1 MQAIRT
7 RFAPSPTGHLHI
19 GGARTALFNYLHA
32 RRHSGHFVLR
42 IEDSDRER
50 STEEFTRSILEA
62 LSWLGLSYDEG
73 PYYQSRRGD
82 YYEQVID
89 RLLASGHAYHC
100 LCTPEELEAK
110 RQAAQ
115 AAGRTPAY
123 DRTCRD
129 AGHQPVAGR
138 RSVVRLK
145 VPLDGQT
152 IMTDVIRG
160 VIAFENRELDDF
172 VIVRSDGSPMFH
184 LVNVAD
190 DIDMGITHILR
201 GEDHITNTPRQMQI
215 FAALGA
221 RPPVYG
227 HMPLIVGQDRTRLSK
242 RHGATSVLAYRD
254 AGFLPEATINYLAR
268 LGWSHGDQEVFTR
281 QELIELFDPAG
292 INKAAAAWDIEKYS
306 WVNAQHM
313 RALGLEELTR
323 HVRPILAERGHG
335 GRDEGWLEQAVAL
348 VRERART
355 LVELADQL
363 EPLVRDEIEYDAKA
377 AEKFLGEG
385 ERARLLALCDRLQT
399 LEPWEAPGIEGVF
412 RAVCEEQGIKLGALA
427 QPARVALTGATAS
440 PGIFELC
447 AVLGRERTA
456 SRIRSACDAAASGGL
471 RTRPAGALGSSD
483 AAG

>member
-1 MQAIRT
+1 MSVIRT

-19 GGARTALFNYLHA
+19 GGARTALFNYLYA
-32 RRHSGHFVLR
+32 RRHGGQFVLR

-50 STEEFTRSILEA
+50 STDEFTLSILEA
-62 LSWLGLSYDEG
+62 LSWLGLDYDEG
-73 PYYQSRRGD
+73 PHYQSRRSA
-82 YYEQVID
+82 YYAEVIE
-89 RLLASGHAYHC
+89 RLLAGGHAYHC
-100 LCTPEELEAK
+100 ICTPEDLEAK
-110 RQAAQ
+110 RAAAQ
-115 AAGRTPAY
+115 QQGRVSGY

-129 AGHQPVAGR
+129 AGHTPQQGR

-145 VPLDGQT
+145 VPLEGQT
-152 IMTDVIRG
+152 LMTDVIRG

-172 VIVRSDGSPMFH
+172 VIVRSDGNPMFH

-242 RHGATSVLAYRD
+242 RHGATSVLAYRQ

-281 QELIELFDPAG
+281 QELIELFDPG
-292 INKAAAAWDIEKYS
+292 DINKAAAAWDIEKYS

-313 RALGLEELTR
+313 RGRGLEELTR
-323 HVRPILAERGHG
+323 LVRPQLAERGQG
-335 GRDEGWLEQAVAL
+335 GCEEARLRQAVAL

-363 EPLVRDEIEYDAKA
+363 EPLVANAITYEAKA
-377 AEKFLGEG
+377 AEKFLGDKECSLLLG
-385 ERARLLALCDRLQT
+385 LCER
-399 LEPWEAPGIEGVF
+399 LEVIESWEAPAIDAAF
-412 RAVCEEQGIKLGALA
+412 RALCESQAIKLGALA
-427 QPARVALTGATAS
+427 QPARVALTGGTAS

-447 AVLGRERTA
+447 AVLGRERTIA
-456 SRIRSACDAAASGGL
+456 RIREACTAAAN
-471 RTRPAGALGSSD
+471 GALPLR
-483 AAG
+483 APAQ